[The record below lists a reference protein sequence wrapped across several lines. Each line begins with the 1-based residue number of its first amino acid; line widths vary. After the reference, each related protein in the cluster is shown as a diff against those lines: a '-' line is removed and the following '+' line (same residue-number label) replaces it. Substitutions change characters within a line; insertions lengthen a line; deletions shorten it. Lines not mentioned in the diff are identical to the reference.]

1 MKLKA
6 LKSQISRKF
15 TEMGQFYG
23 RRPISQKMWNC
34 ELGCSLSI
42 PSRHNVPIW
51 LSMYARM
58 CVSTCVC
65 VCVCVSVCLGSVGS
79 RPECSPDSLC
89 CDTPGWR
96 VRSRHDIMST
106 ASACSAVAHSAAVCR
121 PGNQHSAQTPV
132 RLSSVPLVMPMT
144 YIPESGTRF
153 WYQNLVCMSCNLV
166 PVIFCYHILVPD
178 RTCSIQR

>member
-1 MKLKA
+1 LFPKYPFKTQRADMIIHVCA
-6 LKSQISRKF
+6 
-15 TEMGQFYG
+15 
-23 RRPISQKMWNC
+23 
-34 ELGCSLSI
+34 
-42 PSRHNVPIW
+42 NVRI
-51 LSMYARM
+51 Y
-58 CVSTCVC
+58 VCVC

-178 RTCSIQR
+178 